1 MDIQPNSP
9 KRVEELWFED
19 GNIVLQAGDS
29 QFRVYRGI
37 LAVRSHVFQDMLSFP
52 QPPDSDLVDGCPLVH
67 LPDSEIEVCFFLKAI
82 FDPEFLMPFPSKTT
96 FDAVTSCLRLSHK
109 YGVDFLRRRA
119 LIHLSS
125 GYDTKLSRWDVADT
139 FGGGNQAVDDIMSW
153 PWPQN
158 PANEIYAIP
167 LYREVGALWLLPSTF
182 YNMSACFPRIGQA
195 IFHGAT
201 NNGVLSKLSAE
212 DGAAFVK
219 GSIIQTESTT
229 TEILKFLSDPLHING
244 CSSPTEC
251 ALKRFKA
258 IGETRLSITYCN
270 PLAAWS
276 NWHLLD
282 GVCSVCLAKLR
293 QEHQAARQAFWD
305 KLPGIYGLP
314 PWEELEEMK
323 AAAIGRGLF
332 S

>member
-19 GNIVLQAGDS
+19 GNIVLQAGNS
-29 QFRVYRGI
+29 QFRVYRGV
-37 LAVRSHVFQDMLSFP
+37 LAARSHVFQDMLSFP

-109 YGVDFLRRRA
+109 YGVDFLHRRA

-125 GYDTKLSRWDVADT
+125 GYDTKLSRWDVVGT
-139 FGGGNQAVDDIMSW
+139 FGVNRALNDIMSW
-153 PWPQN
+153 SWPKD
-158 PANEIYAIP
+158 PANGIYAVT
-167 LYREVGALWLLPSTF
+167 LYREVGALWLLPNAF
-182 YNMSACFPRIGQA
+182 YNISARFPP
-195 IFHGAT
+195 
-201 NNGVLSKLSAE
+201 AE
-212 DGAAFVK
+212 DEAAFVK
-219 GSIIQTESTT
+219 GYIIQTESTT

-244 CSSPTEC
+244 CTSPTEC
-251 ALKRFKA
+251 ALKRFQA
-258 IGETRLSITYCN
+258 IGETRRSITYRN
-270 PLAAWS
+270 PLAVWS

-282 GVCSVCLAKLR
+282 GVCSVCLAKLK
-293 QEHQAARQAFWD
+293 QEHQAARQAFFD